1 VEILTRMLKDCWIK
15 SKEAK
20 KELKELFSDI
30 DKTLSE
36 ILEEAPHTPET
47 SLDGKIG
54 ILFEERSKP
63 HLRRFNDVRE
73 SKGLCKI
80 QISVKSITHTESK
93 NGADIGLVADIN
105 IPEEINLRKAV
116 LVQSKRLHPNNEK
129 FNQNSKYNSMFY
141 DEETHLDPQWKR
153 MQKVSC
159 SSFYFLYG
167 PYKLKIGRTQK
178 ILGTRIIDANLIAG
192 KAKANVK
199 TFSAEDSFDYGK
211 PFSDWIVDQFL
222 CCKVGDTREE
232 VIKIALGNDPQNFP
246 VHDTLFFTIKEQEIS
261 KSEIK

>member
-1 VEILTRMLKDCWIK
+1 VLKDCWIK

-20 KELKELFSDI
+20 KELKELFSEI

-36 ILEEAPHTPET
+36 ILEESPHTPET

-54 ILFEERSKP
+54 ILFEERSKS
-63 HLRRFNDVRE
+63 HLRRFNSVRE

-80 QISVKSITHTESK
+80 QISVKSTTHTEAK
-93 NGADIGLVADIN
+93 NGADIGLVADID
-105 IPEEINLRKAV
+105 IPGEINQRKAA
-116 LVQSKRLHPNNEK
+116 LIQSKRLHPNNEK
-129 FNQNSKYNSMFY
+129 FYQNSKYESMFY
-141 DEETHLDPQWKR
+141 DKETNLDPQWER
-153 MQKVSC
+153 IQNATC

-167 PYKLKIGRTQK
+167 PYKLKIGRNQK
-178 ILGTRIIDANLIAG
+178 IFGTRVIDAKLISG

-211 PFSDWIVDQFL
+211 PLSDWLVDQFL
-222 CCKVGDTREE
+222 CCKVGDTKEE
-232 VIKIALGNDPQNFP
+232 VIKIAMGKDIQNFP
-246 VHDTLFFTIKEQEIS
+246 VHDTLFFTIKMEDIS